1 MKANGETIKKL
12 IVAFRDDTEMLELL
26 EDALRSFQEYHA
38 AIYTL
43 ELKKQ
48 LYSGSGIEA
57 DAYRSMVTE
66 LDRVRTSHHNAVL
79 VQVNVLNRMAKSQN
93 LPPFYGGVVSEDRP
107 YRREVA
113 NAVLEYVEEVILNR
127 G

>member
-12 IVAFRDDTEMLELL
+12 ILAFRDDSEMLELL
-26 EDALRSFQEYHA
+26 EDALHSFQEYHA

-48 LYSGSGIEA
+48 LYAGGGMEA
-57 DAYRSMVTE
+57 DAYRAMVTE
-66 LDRVRTSHHNAVL
+66 LDRSRTSHHNAVL

-93 LPPFYGGVVSEDRP
+93 LPPFYDGVVSEERP
-107 YRREVA
+107 WRREVA